1 MKKNAD
7 DIIIREAL
15 PEDVPAILIL
25 IKELAVYEK
34 LSDKVIATEETLSE
48 TIFSSNSHVIVYLAE
63 YKKELA
69 GYAIFFRN
77 FSTFI
82 GRAGIYLEDI
92 YVRPRFRGKGIGKK
106 LLSKVIELARENNY
120 GRVEWCVLDWNKPA
134 IDFYKKLGAEPMENW
149 TIFRLSEDK
158 FKNLV

>member
-63 YKKELA
+63 YKNELA

-134 IDFYKKLGAEPMENW
+134 IDFYKKLGAEPMEDW

-158 FKNLV
+158 FRNLV